1 MDIDLDL
8 LNNKTTS
15 EMSKVFSSL
24 LPVNASE

>member
-15 EMSKVFSSL
+15 EISKVFSSL
-24 LPVNASE
+24 LLVNASE